1 LEEKLPMPVWVS
13 YTMAFRCSV
22 GGVAQATAEN
32 ADATPAS
39 RAAAA
44 DITTERLLTVMGGL
58 YP

>member
-1 LEEKLPMPVWVS
+1 MLVWVS
-13 YTMAFRCSV
+13 YTMALRRSV

-39 RAAAA
+39 RAVVT
-44 DITTERLLTVMGGL
+44 DITTERVLTVMGGL